1 MHAHQHPTHSEDKTT
16 ATRPDAPAS
25 AKPPV
30 GSKAA
35 QHAAVLQLQ
44 RTHGNRAVQ
53 RHLQQD
59 AAPGAA
65 TVQRFVVPEI
75 PGLGMPGLGMPG
87 PGTPAPTTA
96 ATPTKIEGPGGSV
109 DVSGGGVTIEAA
121 GPVNI
126 NASKVNAN
134 TAIHETSGIDKS
146 QTVMTDTVI
155 AATYTPGAGNIW

>member
-1 MHAHQHPTHSEDKTT
+1 M
-16 ATRPDAPAS
+16 
-25 AKPPV
+25 
-30 GSKAA
+30 
-35 QHAAVLQLQ
+35 L
-44 RTHGNRAVQ
+44 
-53 RHLQQD
+53 
-59 AAPGAA
+59 
-65 TVQRFVVPEI
+65 
-75 PGLGMPGLGMPG
+75 GLGMPG